1 MPRPDY
7 RSAYV
12 SASGSGARARAAFR
26 AFGGLAAA
34 AAIASTG
41 GDARAQAQTAP
52 DGDVRASM
60 QCDRASEPGRVRC
73 TVEVRVAGGRTLSW
87 ADVEILSL
95 PDFASAL
102 KGRIGPQDAIARDP
116 AGTKWALGLVAR
128 RPGQGEVKA
137 RVRLVACEGKRCA
150 PVTVE
155 VKTPIVVG
163 G

>member
-1 MPRPDY
+1 MLRSHY

-12 SASGSGARARAAFR
+12 LT
-26 AFGGLAAA
+26 LAAA
-34 AAIASTG
+34 AAGAITSASG
-41 GDARAQAQTAP
+41 PARGQTAQP
-52 DGDVRASM
+52 SPPAPPSPSPAADVHASM

-73 TVEVRVAGGRTLSW
+73 TVEVRLEPGGARTLAW
-87 ADVEILSL
+87 ADVEILAL

-102 KGRIGPQDAIARDP
+102 KGRIGPQDALSRD
-116 AGTKWALGLVAR
+116 ASSTKWALGLVAR
-128 RPGQGEVKA
+128 RAGQGDVRA

-155 VKTPIVVG
+155 VKAAITVG